1 MTTKLK
7 WDPKDPQDIAD
18 YWVTCA
24 TFLQESGET
33 ITTADVTVPDD
44 IELIL
49 TDWSDTEVRVRLGG
63 GVAGKYD
70 IVVVIDT
77 TSGER
82 FRMKAILTVADRVI
96 KQ

>member
-1 MTTKLK
+1 MTVRLK

-18 YWVTCA
+18 YWVTCE

-33 ITTADVTVPDD
+33 ISVAEVTAPDD
-44 IELIL
+44 TEIII
-49 TDWSDTEVRVRLGG
+49 TDWSDTQVRVRLGG
-63 GVAGKYD
+63 GTAGQKYD

-82 FRMKAILTVADRVI
+82 FRMRAVLTVADRVI
-96 KQ
+96 K